1 MCIWTGIR
9 ASHYRLR
16 VGGSQTCHAIQEER
30 DVESREKGEN
40 ENQYTQ
46 VFHIEPWIYTSLS
59 TFLVRLI
66 CGNWQQADSFF
77 SDL

>member
-16 VGGSQTCHAIQEER
+16 VGR